1 MIVRIWRTGID
12 PARAGEYERFAGERS
27 LPMFRRQAGFRG
39 VLFASGDE
47 TERVVLSFWENADAV
62 EELGRSPTY
71 RETVDALLATGILTG
86 EQTVEL
92 LDVDGG
98 VPPGA

>member
-12 PARAGEYERFAGERS
+12 PARAEEYERFAGERS

-47 TERVVLSFWENADAV
+47 TERVVLSFWENEGAV

>member
-1 MIVRIWRTGID
+1 VIVRIWRTRVD
-12 PARAGEYERFAGERS
+12 PARADEYERFAHERS

-39 VLFASGDE
+39 VLFAAGDE

-62 EELGRSPTY
+62 EALGRSPTY
-71 RETVDALLATGILTG
+71 RETVDALLASGILTG
-86 EQTVEL
+86 EQTVEV
-92 LDVDGG
+92 LDVRGG